1 MTFLHTII
9 YFKSYFLYLGFAGGQ
24 HYTQSGGASNYVCLP
39 MQPEYNEV
47 SKADTGTW
55 IYGAEYQSF
64 KNIFTNMNDQN
75 VPCAVCYTSAR
86 SASTMIPA
94 RRSCPTNWT
103 KVNLNN
109 CTRFY
114 VIKKYILV
122 QKSRK
127 VNICVF
133 SSI

>member
-9 YFKSYFLYLGFAGGQ
+9 YFKSYFLHLGFAGGQ

-55 IYGAEYQSF
+55 IYGAEYQSL

-75 VPCAVCYTSAR
+75 VPCAVCYAGSR
-86 SASTMIPA
+86 SSVLTIPA
-94 RRSCPTNWT
+94 QRTCPPGWEKEYEGNQ
-103 KVNLNN
+103 
-109 CTRFY
+109 C
-114 VIKKYILV
+114 ILPGNHLV
-122 QKSRK
+122 GRT
-127 VNICVF
+127 
-133 SSI
+133 